1 MSDFKSTVD
10 KLRQSFPRLSQKKAL
25 ELAAKSFA
33 REGGVGLGDV
43 KVRLPRGFIERKVPP
58 PFYGGTAV
66 SEDIKATMDRVL
78 REDRARYRQKYGG
91 MPPKKGRPPR
101 SEAWHRDMEVRHGPW
116 IELRDKRHALDE
128 SKADLKTWA
137 KFVAEASEVFSQGKI
152 TWDQFAALAA
162 PHGTKAELQVVRK
175 FPGNGNKKCK
185 GGCKCGGMCKP
196 KKPKRGK
203 GILDKLAPNSM
214 PAKVKAFLDKYGGER
229 ITRIRVCRKPVYS
242 IIEKALRLVT
252 NKLPYDKMY
261 HLYMII
267 SLSDGSHH
275 QMDRIERNQVLQI
288 SPYQPSDE
296 QESKDLPVDG
306 QQVKGSACISLPSPP
321 PVTFREAM
329 ARFVKEAQARA
340 PDWGPWRYSATKNN
354 CQDFVLS
361 FLKGLGLLT
370 PAVQTF
376 VKQPVEGLIPSLAEK
391 AGQVVTDLAGA
402 ATHALGGKQLEIL
415 A

>member
-91 MPPKKGRPPR
+91 MPPKKGGNQDPVGPR
-101 SEAWHRDMEVRHGPW
+101 RASSQVE
-116 IELRDKRHALDE
+116 ELTRL
-128 SKADLKTWA
+128 T
-137 KFVAEASEVFSQGKI
+137 
-152 TWDQFAALAA
+152 
-162 PHGTKAELQVVRK
+162 RK
-175 FPGNGNKKCK
+175 K
-185 GGCKCGGMCKP
+185 GGCGCKCGGMCKP

-229 ITRIRVCRKPVYS
+229 ITRIRVCRKPVYG